1 MHLPIPGPVFGSYP
15 QRLELIKPG
24 LSARAATRAL
34 DFLKHTVQSSFV
46 RADNSKF
53 VEQVR
58 TCAQA
63 LAKPGSQTFSASLR
77 QARAAVAKEG
87 FQNTALVEAF
97 AHAYSALE
105 SALGVRLYDA
115 QLIAARIMLDQK
127 IAEMATGEGKTY
139 AMFCAASVA
148 ALAGVP
154 VHVVTAND
162 YLAQRDAEDLAPA
175 YELLGLG
182 VTALNGEVKPDQRV
196 NFYVH
201 HIVYGA
207 AKEFIFDYLL
217 DRSKLQSKET
227 ATPSMRGLCLAL
239 IDEVDSVLI
248 DEARTP
254 FILAADRPDPHEE
267 KSFGQALAIAR
278 ALSLKQHFVANAIH
292 REVRLT
298 DAGRDIAR
306 QQGDLLGGLWSK
318 HGIYREEL
326 VQLALTAL
334 HLYRRNV
341 DYVVSPDPKQ
351 PDSYIVELIDINS
364 GRIATGRKLSNG
376 LHQLLELKESCPV
389 TSRQHTFAQLTFQ
402 RFFTR
407 YHRLGGMSG
416 TVKEA
421 ASEIEDVYQLG
432 SQLVPLRVPSRREYL
447 GVQVFRHSRSRWR
460 AVVKL
465 ISAQHK
471 RGRPILIGTD
481 SVADSEQL
489 SELLKLSNIRH
500 QVLNAAQS
508 QREAAL
514 VAQAGAL
521 GAVTVATNMAGRG
534 TDIKLAQGINAL
546 GGLLVISCQLN
557 SEARIDRQLHGRCA
571 RQGDRGSVIT
581 LLSLQEGLFERH
593 LSPRLRNLMGGL
605 QKGDA
610 PLPACIGVPL
620 FHWVQKREQ
629 GLARQQRMMISMMD
643 EQNEK
648 QLAISGTGI

>member
-15 QRLELIKPG
+15 QRLELSKPG
-24 LSARAATRAL
+24 WSARATSRVSASLSQFT
-34 DFLKHTVQSSFV
+34 
-46 RADNSKF
+46 NSVMTNGGHVKF
-53 VEQVR
+53 IEQVR
-58 TCAQA
+58 ARAQS
-63 LAKPGSQTFSASLR
+63 LAKPRSQVFSASLR
-77 QARAAVAKEG
+77 QARAAVAKDG
-87 FQNTALVEAF
+87 FQEQSLIDAL
-97 AHAYSALE
+97 AHASCALE

-115 QLIAARIMLDQK
+115 QLIAARIMLSQK
-127 IAEMATGEGKTY
+127 IAEMATGEGKTF
-139 AMFCAASVA
+139 AMFAAASVA

-162 YLAQRDAEDLAPA
+162 YLAQRDAEELAPA
-175 YELLGLG
+175 YELLGLS

-196 NFYVH
+196 KFYVH
-201 HIVYGA
+201 QIVYGA

-217 DRSKLQSKET
+217 DRSKLQT
-227 ATPSMRGLCLAL
+227 QPDAVPSMRGLCLAL

-254 FILAADRPDPHEE
+254 FILAAEKYDPNEA
-267 KSFGQALAIAR
+267 KSSVQALSIAQ
-278 ALSLKQHFVANAIH
+278 ALSPKQHFLANAVH
-292 REVRLT
+292 REIRLT
-298 DAGRDIAR
+298 DAGREIAR
-306 QQGDLLGGLWSK
+306 QKGEAIGGLWSK
-318 HGIYREEL
+318 HGVYREEL

-341 DYVVSPDPKQ
+341 DYVVSPDPKN
-351 PDSYIVELIDINS
+351 PDTFIVELIDINS

-389 TSRQHTFAQLTFQ
+389 TSRQQTFAQLTFQ

-421 ASEIEDVYQLG
+421 AVEIQGVYGLG
-432 SQLVPLRVPSRREYL
+432 AQLVPLRVPSRRESL
-447 GVQVFRHSRSRWR
+447 GVNVFKNSRGRWR
-460 AVVKL
+460 AVVRL
-465 ISAQHK
+465 VVQEHK
-471 RGRPILIGTD
+471 RGRPILVGTD

-489 SELLKLSNIRH
+489 SELLKLAKVSH

-508 QREAAL
+508 QHEAAL
-514 VAQAGAL
+514 VAQAGL
-521 GAVTVATNMAGRG
+521 RGAVTVATNMAGRG
-534 TDIKLAQGINAL
+534 TDIKLAQGMNAL
-546 GGLLVISCQLN
+546 GGLLVVSCQLN

-593 LSPRLRNLMGGL
+593 LPAKLRKLICSL
-605 QKGDA
+605 LSGDT
-610 PLPACIGVPL
+610 PLPDLIGMPL
-620 FHWVQKREQ
+620 FHWVQKSEQ
-629 GLARQQRMMISMMD
+629 ALARQQRATISLMD

-648 QLAISGTGI
+648 QLAISGMGI